1 MRSIVLMSMSIS
13 YGLWPGFRPAAGR
26 APMQAK
32 RPESSLQRGLS
43 HSSLS
48 LQEARNLHHPPRP
61 QPGSSA
67 PPDGCGPARG
77 SHERA
82 SPDGKKGPGSTAT
95 SWTTGPYAR
104 FDVPSGPGAGALQH
118 QEHPHRPSRGW
129 SKGRRRARRGKPR
142 RRKPPASRVP
152 PCQQAPSP
160 HHQTPP
166 PRRYLPPRPYLQPL
180 RGGMRVPWARRQP
193 MTRGGPP
200 PGLPGRPP
208 AGDQAPSALPGSG
221 PERGAGR
228 QHHPDLRPPGGR

>member
-1 MRSIVLMSMSIS
+1 
-13 YGLWPGFRPAAGR
+13 
-26 APMQAK
+26 MQAK
-32 RPESSLQRGLS
+32 RPESGLQRGLS

-48 LQEARNLHHPPRP
+48 LQEARNLHHPWD
-61 QPGSSA
+61 QP
-67 PPDGCGPARG
+67 PARSRDHPHHLAAVVRPEAHMNG
-77 SHERA
+77 A

-160 HHQTPP
+160 HHQAPP

-208 AGDQAPSALPGSG
+208 AGDQAPSALPRIRPGA
-221 PERGAGR
+221 RGGKAA
-228 QHHPDLRPPGGR
+228 PP